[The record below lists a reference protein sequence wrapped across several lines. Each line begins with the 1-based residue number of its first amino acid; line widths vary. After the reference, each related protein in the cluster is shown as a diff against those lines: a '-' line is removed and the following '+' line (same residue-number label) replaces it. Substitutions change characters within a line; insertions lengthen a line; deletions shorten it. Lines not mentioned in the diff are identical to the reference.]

1 MSFELCNALIIF
13 QTFINNV
20 FKKYLNVFY
29 IIYLND
35 ILIYNNI
42 KEKYVQYI
50 SKILKKLK

>member
-1 MSFELCNALIIF
+1 MSFELFNALIIF

-42 KEKYVQYI
+42 KKKYMQHI